1 MPYTA
6 TTIWEGTPEA
16 LLKLI
21 EASKASAPIHE
32 SLGAKN
38 LRILQAVLGGQSD
51 RLHYCID
58 FDSAEAYGKFAD
70 SLESSGWMAGANT
83 FVAESYPDLK
93 FVSTVLSVNRI

>member
-1 MPYTA
+1 MMYTA

-38 LRILQAVLGGQSD
+38 PRILQAVLGGQSD

-58 FDSAEAYGKFAD
+58 LIRQRRTASSPTVWSHLDGWQGPTHSWR
-70 SLESSGWMAGANT
+70 SLIQT
-83 FVAESYPDLK
+83 
-93 FVSTVLSVNRI
+93 